1 MGFAKYQE
9 DNLELMYDRQY
20 MRETSQCRPAP
31 HLVSPTYSVMN
42 KTEPDVF
49 FDKLLQCR
57 ACGKRFLYSAS
68 AQKVYKDL
76 GREPPRRCKCCR

>member
-1 MGFAKYQE
+1 MGWAKYQE
-9 DNLELMYDRQY
+9 DNNELGYDRLY
-20 MRETSQCRPAP
+20 MQEAPQFRPTT
-31 HLVSPTYSVMN
+31 HLVSSTYTVM
-42 KTEPDVF
+42 KKPEPDVF
-49 FDKLLQCR
+49 YDKLLRCR

>member
-20 MRETSQCRPAP
+20 MQGAPQYRPAS
-31 HLVSPTYSVMN
+31 HLVLPTYTAEK

-76 GREPPRRCKCCR
+76 GREPPRICKCCR